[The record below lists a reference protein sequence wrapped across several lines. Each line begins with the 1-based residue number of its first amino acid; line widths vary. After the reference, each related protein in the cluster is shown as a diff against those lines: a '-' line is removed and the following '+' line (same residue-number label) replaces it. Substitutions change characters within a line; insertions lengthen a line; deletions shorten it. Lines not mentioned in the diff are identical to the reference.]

1 MARSERRWRLM
12 LALAALLGAAACAPI
27 KDTRGYMPEPEQVAQ
42 VVPGIT
48 TKDKVYDLF
57 GSPSSMGT
65 FDQKVWYYIEKKTQ
79 KRALGSEETTDQQV
93 LAVEFDQSGTVTE
106 VKRWGMKDGVA
117 VTPVARVTETRGRE
131 LSFLQQIF
139 GNLGR
144 FNSKVPGGFGSPT
157 PRTSTQ
163 GY

>member
-1 MARSERRWRLM
+1 MVRAERRWRTA
-12 LALAALLGAAACAPI
+12 LALAGLLGMAACAPV
-27 KDTRGYMPEPEQVAQ
+27 KDTRGYMPDKEQVAQ
-42 VVPGIT
+42 VTVGVT

-65 FDQKVWYYIEKKTQ
+65 FDQNVWYYIEKKTE
-79 KRALGSEETTDQQV
+79 KRAFAPEETTDQQV
-93 LAVEFDQSGTVTE
+93 LAVEFDKSGTVTE
-106 VKRWGMKDGVA
+106 MKHWGMKDGVA

-131 LSFLQQIF
+131 LSFLQQVF

-144 FNSKVPGGFGSPT
+144 FNSKAPGGIGSPA
-157 PRTSTQ
+157 PRTPQ

>member
-1 MARSERRWRLM
+1 MVRAERRWRTA
-12 LALAALLGAAACAPI
+12 LALAAFLGAAACAPV
-27 KDTRGYMPEPEQVAQ
+27 KDTRGYMPDQEQVAQ
-42 VVPGIT
+42 VTPGVT

-65 FDQKVWYYIEKKTQ
+65 FDQKVWYYIEKKTE
-79 KRALGSEETTDQQV
+79 KRAFTPEETTDQQV

-106 VKRWGMKDGVA
+106 IKRWGMKDGVA

-131 LSFLQQIF
+131 LSFLQQVF

-144 FNSKVPGGFGSPT
+144 FSNKGGGGFGSPA
-157 PRTSTQ
+157 PRTPQ